1 MQIRENLLKL
11 RTSGNK
17 IKTTKQTLNKTRR
30 TIGKSSHEKEDR
42 NQGPIAQLS
51 DRYPSKALTGLIFN
65 STLTSFESGHLGVLG
80 AFRIRETESVQYIH
94 EIHTSQT
101 YNSTSHKLSLSTL

>member
-80 AFRIRETESVQYIH
+80 AFRTRETESAPFFKKYTPPKHITPP
-94 EIHTSQT
+94 HT
-101 YNSTSHKLSLSTL
+101 N